1 MQSHPGRRVQL
12 PVHAHSHPENEQTF
26 LRFTEQLNHHHHD
39 AEQFLLALPSL
50 LHNLIPANTFMVL
63 DLDGSSRPSRAF
75 VDSRSGKTLPSPD
88 SLSRKPSACFWV
100 QENQRPL
107 VISSIANESRF
118 PDSRE
123 WFRSSG
129 DRSLC
134 VLPLR
139 TAVRRLG
146 ELCAGRASE
155 DAFSEEEIAL
165 LTLAADYAALAMDDR
180 LNFAASETAR
190 LE

>member
-1 MQSHPGRRVQL
+1 MESQPGRRAQL
-12 PVHAHSHPENEQTF
+12 PVHAHSHRENGQTF
-26 LRFTEQLNHHHHD
+26 LRFTEQLNQQHD
-39 AEQFLLALPSL
+39 AEQFLLALPAL
-50 LHNLIPANTFMVL
+50 LHNLVPADIFMVL
-63 DLDGSSRPSRAF
+63 DLEGSSSASRAF
-75 VDSRSGKTLPSPD
+75 VHSRSGGTLPSPD
-88 SLSRKPSACFWV
+88 LLSGKPSACFWV

-107 VISSIANESRF
+107 VIPSIATESRF
-118 PDSRE
+118 PDTME

-139 TAVRRLG
+139 TSVRRLG
-146 ELCAGRASE
+146 VLCAGRSSE

-180 LNFAASETAR
+180 LNFAASEKAP
-190 LE
+190 L